1 MNLFQ
6 TYPVLRQV
14 IVNTKSDKAFA
25 GVMWAR
31 RGGYLVLRNA
41 SLLQAGG
48 SSTAI
53 DGEVVIDAS
62 NVDFVQVVS

>member
-1 MNLFQ
+1 MSLFQ
-6 TYPVLRQV
+6 SYPVLRQV

-25 GVMWAR
+25 GVLWAR

-41 SLLQAGG
+41 RLLQAGG
-48 SSTAI
+48 SSTDV

-62 NVDFVQVVS
+62 NVDFMQVVD

>member
-1 MNLFQ
+1 MSPF
-6 TYPVLRQV
+6 TRYPVLRQV

-25 GVMWAR
+25 GVLWTR

-41 SLLQAGG
+41 RLLQAGG

-53 DGEVVIDAS
+53 DGEVVIDAN
-62 NVDFVQVVS
+62 NVDFMQVVS

>member
-1 MNLFQ
+1 MSLF
-6 TYPVLRQV
+6 TRYPVLRQV
-14 IVNTKSDKAFA
+14 IVNTQTDKAFS
-25 GVMWAR
+25 GVLWAR

-41 SLLQAGG
+41 RLLQAGG

-62 NVDFVQVVS
+62 NIDFVQVVN